1 MNEKLKEAI
10 ALLDDAHLVWS
21 DDFEQIRLPLSD
33 LLERIRQLDN
43 LGICDFDDELDT
55 LLAKLLQVEYTDPGA
70 DDPLIQW
77 IESATRQLGIV
88 EYAASRSERT
98 AAAFKRLFR
107 SI

>member
-1 MNEKLKEAI
+1 MNEKLKEAV
-10 ALLDDAHLVWS
+10 ALLDDAHLIWS

-33 LLERIRQLDN
+33 LLERIRQS
-43 LGICDFDDELDT
+43 GSKEFDDELDT
-55 LLAKLLQVEYTDPGA
+55 LLGQLLQVEHTELDS
-70 DDPLIQW
+70 DDPLLQW
-77 IESATRQLGIV
+77 IESASRQLGIV

>member
-10 ALLDDAHLVWS
+10 ALLDDKNLIWS
-21 DDFEQIRLPLSD
+21 DDFDQIRLPLSD
-33 LLERIRQLDN
+33 LLERIRQSGLK
-43 LGICDFDDELDT
+43 DFDDELDT
-55 LLAKLLQVEYTDPGA
+55 LLAQLLQVEHTDIDA
-70 DDPLIQW
+70 DDPLMQW

>member
-1 MNEKLKEAI
+1 MNEKLKEAV

-33 LLERIRQLDN
+33 LLERIRQS
-43 LGICDFDDELDT
+43 GSQEFDDELDT
-55 LLAKLLQVEYTDPGA
+55 LLAQLLQIEYTDPDA
-70 DDPLIQW
+70 DDPLMQW
-77 IESATRQLGIV
+77 LESATRQLGIV